1 MKIMFV
7 CHGNI
12 CRSPMAEMVLKK
24 MVADSGIGDEIKIES
39 RATSDEEIGNPI
51 YPPARAVMEKHG
63 VPYEKREATKIKR
76 SDYDEYDM
84 IIGMDS
90 ANIRN
95 MHRIFGGD
103 PNSKIMRLMEI
114 AGRDADVSDPW
125 YTGRFEET
133 YRDVT
138 EGCRALIEII
148 KKNQNKA

>member
-24 MVADSGIGDEIKIES
+24 ILRENGFEGKVEVVS

-51 YPPARAVMEKHG
+51 YPPARAVLESHG
-63 VPYEKREATKIKR
+63 IPYERREATKIKS
-76 SDYDEYDM
+76 SDYFEYDM

-95 MHRIFGGD
+95 MKRIFGGD
-103 PNSKIMRLMEI
+103 PEGKIMRLMETL
-114 AGRDADVSDPW
+114 GKDADVSDPW
-125 YTGRFEET
+125 YTGRFEDT

-138 EGCRALIEII
+138 AGCTSLFEII
-148 KKNQNKA
+148 KKKIK

>member
-24 MVADSGIGDEIKIES
+24 ILRENSLEGKVEVVS

-51 YPPARAVMEKHG
+51 YPPARAVLESHG
-63 VPYEKREATKIKR
+63 IPYERREARKIKS
-76 SDYDEYDM
+76 SDYFEYDM

-95 MHRIFGGD
+95 MKRIFGGD
-103 PNSKIMRLMEI
+103 PKGKIIRLMETL
-114 AGRDADVSDPW
+114 GKDADVSDPW
-125 YTGRFEET
+125 YTGRFEDT
-133 YRDVT
+133 YRDVAA
-138 EGCRALIEII
+138 GCTALFEII
-148 KKNQNKA
+148 KKKIK